1 MPIEFPVGLW
11 ASLLAAAVS
20 TAGLLSMALIGD
32 WGRRN
37 GSYFSA
43 FAVGVLV
50 VAVLFHLVPEAIASK
65 TNAAVWI
72 GVGFAVMTAIG
83 VGSAAIVSNRRSGP
97 GLALGYVSIV
107 ALGFHS
113 FMDGVIYQLS
123 FHVEPFTGWL
133 STLGLLLHEFP
144 EGVIGF
150 FLLRNAGLSVRSS
163 VTIAFFAASLTT
175 ILGTLTTAYFVESAM
190 DVPLG
195 PLLGATAGGL
205 IYVIVAHLGPHA
217 AQAPQRRGYAVAS
230 LGVVVGIAAVIFHHG

>member
-1 MPIEFPVGLW
+1 MPIEFPDGLW

-20 TAGLLSMALIGD
+20 TAGLMSMALIGD

-43 FAVGVLV
+43 FAVGVLL
-50 VAVLFHLVPEAIASK
+50 VAVLFHLLPEAVASA
-65 TNAAVWI
+65 TNALLWI
-72 GVGFAVMTAIG
+72 GVGFAVMTSVG
-83 VGSAAIVSNRRSGP
+83 VGSAALVINRRPGA

-123 FHVEPFTGWL
+123 FHAEPFTGWL

-150 FLLRNAGLSVRSS
+150 FLLRNAGFSVRSAAI
-163 VTIAFFAASLTT
+163 VAFFAASLTT
-175 ILGTLTTAYFVESAM
+175 VLGTLTAAFFVESAD

-217 AQAPQRRGYAVAS
+217 AQAPNRRGYAVAS
-230 LGVVVGIAAVIFHHG
+230 LGVAVGIAAVIFHHG

>member
-1 MPIEFPVGLW
+1 MPIEFPDGLW
-11 ASLLAAAVS
+11 ASLLAAAIS
-20 TAGLLSMALIGD
+20 TAGLASMALIGD

-43 FAVGVLV
+43 FAVGVLL
-50 VAVLFHLVPEAIASK
+50 VAVLFHLIPEAIANGVNSP
-65 TNAAVWI
+65 VWI
-72 GVGFAVMTAIG
+72 GVGFAIMTVIG
-83 VGSAAIVSNRRSGP
+83 VGSAALVSNRRPGA

-113 FMDGVIYQLS
+113 FMDGVIYELS
-123 FHVEPFTGWL
+123 FHAEPFTGWL

-144 EGVIGF
+144 EGVIAF

-163 VTIAFFAASLTT
+163 AIVAFFAASLTT
-175 ILGTLTTAYFVESAM
+175 VLGTLTTAYFVESAI

-230 LGVVVGIAAVIFHHG
+230 LGVVIGIAAVILHHG